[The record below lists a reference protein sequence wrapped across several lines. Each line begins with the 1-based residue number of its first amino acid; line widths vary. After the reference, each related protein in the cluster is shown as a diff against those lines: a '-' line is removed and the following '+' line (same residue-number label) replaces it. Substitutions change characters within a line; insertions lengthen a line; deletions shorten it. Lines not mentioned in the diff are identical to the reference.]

1 MVAIGWDALREWG
14 LLLAWAGRRAAHDLA
29 HLCHGEWVRQYR
41 RRTVLAIW
49 AAAAAPMAVLAWV
62 VAPAVGSPS
71 SPRYPLT
78 LFAVEVA
85 GLLWQGVLVLA
96 LVAWERRGAAE
107 LRLRDALWLRAPV
120 DRARRRGGRLWWWL
134 VPFLVAYGVL
144 QVLPVELPAPSGH
157 GFGEFLTSDE
167 ARTALRGAWGMLAL
181 VVVGQLANTVVGEEL
196 LFRGLLLPRMSG
208 AFGRADWVAN
218 GVLFGL
224 YHVHLPWSIP
234 GAVIAGLLFAYPT
247 RRFRSAWMGVAI
259 HSAQSVVVVVV
270 VTALV
275 IG

>member
-1 MVAIGWDALREWG
+1 M
-14 LLLAWAGRRAAHDLA
+14 
-29 HLCHGEWVRQYR
+29 RQYR

-85 GLLWQGVLVLA
+85 GLLWQGVLAFA
-96 LVAWERRGAAE
+96 LVAWERCHAPASRPGE
-107 LRLRDALWLRAPV
+107 DRRLREALWLRAPV
-120 DRARRRGGRLWWWL
+120 DRTGRRGGRLWWWL
-134 VPFLVAYGVL
+134 VPFLVGYGVL

-157 GFGEFLTSDE
+157 SFGEFLGSDE
-167 ARTALRGAWGMLAL
+167 AREALRGAWGMLAL
-181 VVVGQLANTVVGEEL
+181 VVLGQLANTVVGEEL

-224 YHVHLPWSIP
+224 YHVHMPWSIP

-247 RRFRSAWMGVAI
+247 RRFQSAWMGIAI
-259 HSAQSVVVVVV
+259 HSAQSVLVVAVV
-270 VTALV
+270 ARFV

>member
-1 MVAIGWDALREWG
+1 M
-14 LLLAWAGRRAAHDLA
+14 
-29 HLCHGEWVRQYR
+29 RQYR

-49 AAAAAPMAVLAWV
+49 AAAAAPMALLAWV

-78 LFAVEVA
+78 LFLVEIA
-85 GLLWQGVLVLA
+85 GLLWQGVLALA
-96 LVAWERRGAAE
+96 LVAWERRAAPD
-107 LRLRDALWLRAPV
+107 LGWRDALWLRAPA
-120 DRARRRGGRLWWWL
+120 DRAGRRGGRLWWWL

-157 GFGEFLTSDE
+157 SFGEFLGSDA
-167 ARTALRGAWGMLAL
+167 AREELRGASGLLAL

-208 AFGRADWVAN
+208 AFGGADWVVN

-224 YHVHLPWSIP
+224 YHVHMPWSIP

-247 RRFRSAWMGVAI
+247 RRFRSAWMGIAI
-259 HSAQSVVVVVV
+259 HSAQSVVVVAV
-270 VTALV
+270 VTALI
-275 IG
+275 IGW

>member
-1 MVAIGWDALREWG
+1 M
-14 LLLAWAGRRAAHDLA
+14 
-29 HLCHGEWVRQYR
+29 RQYR

-49 AAAAAPMAVLAWV
+49 VAAAAPMALLAWV
-62 VAPAVGSPS
+62 VAPSVGSPS

-78 LFAVEVA
+78 LFLVEIA
-85 GLLWQGVLVLA
+85 GLLWQGVLALA
-96 LVAWERRGAAE
+96 LVVWERRGAAD
-107 LRLRDALWLRAPV
+107 LRVGDALWLRAPV
-120 DRARRRGGRLWWWL
+120 DRAARPGGRLWWWL

-144 QVLPVELPAPSGH
+144 QVLPVEFPAPSGH
-157 GFGEFLTSDE
+157 SFGEFLGSDA
-167 ARTALRGAWGMLAL
+167 AREELRGAWGLLAL

-196 LFRGLLLPRMSG
+196 LFRGLLLPRMRG

-224 YHVHLPWSIP
+224 YHVHMPWSIP

-247 RRFRSAWMGVAI
+247 RRFRSAWMGIAI
-259 HSAQSVVVVVV
+259 HSAQSVVVVAVV
-270 VTALV
+270 MALV